1 MPKVLIACLENWDS
15 LQEIPFIVNKGG
27 CVVDVYCSKNSWL
40 ISNSFYHHWIECSND
55 VEEYVKGLSN
65 LAQNTD
71 SPYDWIIPADEKLL
85 NILNEH
91 IVEEALFYKL
101 LPLTKIENR
110 EILASKAGLS
120 QLCEKNGIISP
131 KYIVFN
137 HSTSLDIASFQ
148 LKYPVLLKQDLS
160 WGGGGILFCE
170 SASEMILNLEK
181 TNKAYDTII
190 QEYISGKDIG
200 VEALYRNGEL
210 VEYNAG
216 EVKTYF
222 ESQFTFT
229 TKRDYFNS
237 NRLVAELRNIGKH
250 IGVHGFASIQ
260 FIYHPKED
268 TYYLLEVDIRP
279 NFWLASG
286 RFTGHDFSKAVT
298 RFFTPGPLPENVIFA
313 DENKVTEVAIFY
325 RDIIRV
331 LKRKDIKGLFQW
343 LFNMNGYWKFIPTYD
358 KILFRRVRKELWIKC
373 KNSFRK

>member
-1 MPKVLIACLENWDS
+1 MPKVLIACLENWDT

-131 KYIVFN
+131 KYIVYN

-160 WGGGGILFCE
+160 WGGGVF
-170 SASEMILNLEK
+170 
-181 TNKAYDTII
+181 
-190 QEYISGKDIG
+190 
-200 VEALYRNGEL
+200 
-210 VEYNAG
+210 
-216 EVKTYF
+216 YF
-222 ESQFTFT
+222 VNQ
-229 TKRDYFNS
+229 N
-237 NRLVAELRNIGKH
+237 
-250 IGVHGFASIQ
+250 
-260 FIYHPKED
+260 PK
-268 TYYLLEVDIRP
+268 
-279 NFWLASG
+279 
-286 RFTGHDFSKAVT
+286 
-298 RFFTPGPLPENVIFA
+298 
-313 DENKVTEVAIFY
+313 
-325 RDIIRV
+325 
-331 LKRKDIKGLFQW
+331 
-343 LFNMNGYWKFIPTYD
+343 
-358 KILFRRVRKELWIKC
+358 
-373 KNSFRK
+373 